1 MKETVGGIVTL
12 EVLQMRGKFTKKDI
26 FDKVVPKIKKY
37 FSNKEEMEKYIEK
50 KIKTLVEYCLIG
62 RTGVYFLKYR
72 SYYNKSKLKKDSI
85 KRISELI
92 SPNLSIEF
100 FNLICIE
107 CIITYSN
114 PRNTMFSCM

>member
-62 RTGVYFLKYR
+62 RTGVYFF
-72 SYYNKSKLKKDSI
+72 
-85 KRISELI
+85 EV
-92 SPNLSIEF
+92 
-100 FNLICIE
+100 
-107 CIITYSN
+107 
-114 PRNTMFSCM
+114 